1 MHRVLVV
8 DDQSHVRSAILAALD
23 AKGGFS
29 TSTAENGADGL
40 KLFRASKFD
49 LLIADL
55 YMPGMDGVKL
65 IKEMRAID
73 PSLAVVAISGV
84 LLRTTGRSAL
94 DLLSMNRDLAG
105 IATLQKPFRPTQLMQ
120 AIRKAFDLAA
130 VQKAADRG
138 AVTSPA
144 EQAPTDR

>member
-23 AKGGFS
+23 AKGFS
-29 TSTAENGADGL
+29 TAAAENGADGL

-130 VQKAADRG
+130 VQQAADRG